1 MRTATVLSA
10 ALAASLSLGTAS
22 LQAQSAT
29 IQATATVLSAI
40 TVTGTNLAFGNV
52 TPGVNKTVLITDA
65 GAGVFTVTKA
75 AATSVA
81 LTFVL
86 PATLTG
92 PGAATMPIGTW
103 TGGWNNTAA
112 NAAAATGFTPSAAA
126 TTVPSGGA
134 NLWVWV
140 GGTVS
145 PAAAQAAGAYTG
157 NVSMQVV
164 YL

>member
-10 ALAASLSLGTAS
+10 LTAVSLSLGTAS

-40 TVTGTNLAFGNV
+40 TVTGTNLAFGSV
-52 TPGVNKTVLITDA
+52 TPGVNKTVAITDA
-65 GAGVFTVTKA
+65 GAGQFTVTKA

-81 LTFVL
+81 LTFTL
-86 PATLTG
+86 PATLAG
-92 PGAATMPIGTW
+92 PGASTLPIGTW
-103 TGGWNNTAA
+103 TGGWNNTA
-112 NAAAATGFTPSAAA
+112 NSAAGATGFTPSAAA

-134 NLWVWV
+134 SLWVWV

-145 PAAAQAAGAYTG
+145 PGGAQTAGAYTG
-157 NVSMQVV
+157 NVSMQVA

>member
-10 ALAASLSLGTAS
+10 ALAASLSFGAAS
-22 LQAQSAT
+22 LQAQNAT

-40 TVTGTNLAFGNV
+40 TVTGTDLAFGSV
-52 TPGVNKTVLITDA
+52 TPGVNKTIAITDA

-81 LTFVL
+81 LTFTL
-86 PATLTG
+86 PAILTG
-92 PGAATMPIGTW
+92 PAAATMPIGSW
-103 TGGWNNTAA
+103 TGGWNNTAN
-112 NAAAATGFTPSAAA
+112 NAAGATTFTPSAVP

-145 PAAAQAAGAYTG
+145 PAGAQTAGGYTG
-157 NVSMQVV
+157 SVSMQVI

>member
-1 MRTATVLSA
+1 MRATVLSA
-10 ALAASLSLGTAS
+10 ALAASLSFGAAS

-40 TVTGTNLAFGNV
+40 TVTGTDLAFGNV
-52 TPGVNKTVLITDA
+52 TPGVNKTIAITDA
-65 GAGVFTVTKA
+65 GAGLLTVTKA
-75 AATSVA
+75 AGTSVA
-81 LTFVL
+81 LTFTL
-86 PATLTG
+86 PAILTG
-92 PGAATMPIGTW
+92 PAAATMPIGSW
-103 TGGWNNTAA
+103 TGGWNNSA
-112 NAAAATGFTPSAAA
+112 NNPAGATTFTPSAAA

-145 PAAAQAAGAYTG
+145 PAGAQAAGPYTG
-157 NVSMQVV
+157 SVSMQVV

>member
-10 ALAASLSLGTAS
+10 ALAASLSFGAAS

-40 TVTGTNLAFGNV
+40 TVTGTDLAFGSV
-52 TPGVNKTVLITDA
+52 TPGVNKTIAITDA

-81 LTFVL
+81 LTFTL
-86 PATLTG
+86 PAILTG
-92 PGAATMPIGTW
+92 PAAATMPIGSW
-103 TGGWNNTAA
+103 TGGWNNTAN
-112 NAAAATGFTPSAAA
+112 NAAGATTFTPSAVP

-145 PAAAQAAGAYTG
+145 PAGAQTAGGYTG
-157 NVSMQVV
+157 SVSMQVI

>member
-10 ALAASLSLGTAS
+10 LTAATLSFGTAS
-22 LQAQSAT
+22 LHAQSAT

-65 GAGVFTVTKA
+65 GAGQFTVTKA

-81 LTFVL
+81 LTFTL
-86 PATLTG
+86 PTNLTS
-92 PGAATMPIGTW
+92 GANNLPIGTW
-103 TGGWNNTAA
+103 TAGWNNTA
-112 NAAAATGFTPSAAA
+112 NSAAGATGFTPSASA

-140 GGTVS
+140 GATVS
-145 PAAAQAAGAYTG
+145 PAAAQVAGSYTG